1 MIFLE
6 VLLGIFWKLV
16 CSFSFEIPLASYISA
31 IFLCAATAILF
42 CAVIAGARRGE
53 AEAHNSKRI
62 LIKLRYRNIFRAIKV
77 SPHQLVGDLRRTAAK
92 HLGLV
97 QGDELEKIF
106 VIRVRCKI
114 LRCDEVTLEAAGI
127 SSNCDVTCSLDLRGG
142 AGEDAFFKSIPVSN
156 YRKLLHRIKSDFD
169 DWVKK
174 KKPVYQKR
182 FNGDKL
188 EGKEVEWDG
197 FSGSVQ
203 YFFKTEGIN
212 PSERYKDLYS
222 ARRHTIA
229 VS

>member
-1 MIFLE
+1 MLLE
-6 VLLGIFWKLV
+6 VLFGIVSRLD
-16 CSFSFEIPLASYISA
+16 CSCAIPDISETMAVFLFSATA
-31 IFLCAATAILF
+31 VFLCP
-42 CAVIAGARRGE
+42 VISGLIVRGE
-53 AEAHNSKRI
+53 AEANNCKRI
-62 LIKLRYRNIFRAIKV
+62 LTKLRYRNIIRALKV

-97 QGDELEKIF
+97 QGDEFEKIL

-127 SSNCDVTCSLDLRGG
+127 SNNCEVTCCLDLRGG
-142 AGEDAFFKSIPVSN
+142 AGEDALFKSIPLSN
-156 YRKLLHRIKSDFD
+156 YRKLLQRIKSDFD